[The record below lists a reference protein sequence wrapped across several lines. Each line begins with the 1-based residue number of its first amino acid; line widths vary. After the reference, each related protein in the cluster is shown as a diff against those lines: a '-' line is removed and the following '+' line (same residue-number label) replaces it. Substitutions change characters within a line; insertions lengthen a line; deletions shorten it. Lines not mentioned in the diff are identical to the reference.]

1 MIDSVNGYA
10 PINKTQNISTTG
22 KAENIKN
29 AELFKQLLGK
39 AVDGGTE
46 AAGASGTMQ
55 NIDKAELLPEIS
67 AINNVD
73 LNSQLSEIETQTD
86 ELIERLSL
94 YSDKLENSNVSLKDI
109 NELLEEIKKGAENL
123 LQKSGESEESMDKEL
138 IDIVRECAIT
148 AHSEYIKF
156 QRGDYLD
163 SYSFV

>member
-55 NIDKAELLPEIS
+55 NIGKTELLPEIS

-86 ELIERLSL
+86 ELIEQLSL